1 MPCAA
6 GMKRHSGRINEIA
19 LACTQARYNM
29 GRSLWLTVA
38 KNCHDS
44 ENGCKRF
51 GGHRMWASDAA
62 VGFVHGA
69 KAKDKNDKGRYTLYG
84 LKSLKCSDNFCRGL
98 SRPVGCLNRTRTS
111 ATPVYR
117 KTSVP
122 QGTQDLSR
130 SDSRRRQAAYKPK
143 GANFLFIL

>member
-1 MPCAA
+1 MHP
-6 GMKRHSGRINEIA
+6 GRNTKRVSHCR
-19 LACTQARYNM
+19 
-29 GRSLWLTVA
+29 LTVA

-111 ATPVYR
+111 ATQVYR

-122 QGTQDLSR
+122 QGTHDLSR
-130 SDSRRRQAAYKPK
+130 SDSRRRQAAY
-143 GANFLFIL
+143 NSFLVLFP